1 MPKLCIF
8 VFCMILQRTVIIP
21 VNGINQ
27 MVFIV
32 EIQFVFCEVR
42 TEILNV
48 VNSTSSVSLG
58 SSGFGH

>member
-1 MPKLCIF
+1 
-8 VFCMILQRTVIIP
+8 VIIP

>member
-1 MPKLCIF
+1 

-21 VNGINQ
+21 LNSINQ
-27 MVFIV
+27 MVFIM

-42 TEILNV
+42 TEILNM
-48 VNSTSSVSLG
+48 VNSTFSVSLG